1 MPTAMNG
8 ANETAVDAFLNN
20 RLGFLDIADI
30 IERTMDSYTVK
41 YDYTVDD
48 LVEADEWARDFAAG
62 LIAAR

>member
-48 LVEADEWARDFAAG
+48 LVEADEWARYFAAG